1 MCYHCFVPGPLQL
14 LLHQRHLE
22 RQEHRVEFQ
31 HQVVL
36 MIELRRNPMAMEV
49 EYPTIRKGICT
60 FNALDALAQN

>member
-1 MCYHCFVPGPLQL
+1 MCYHCFVPGRLQL

-36 MIELRRNPMAMEV
+36 MIKLRRNPMTMEV
-49 EYPTIRKGICT
+49 EYPTIRKGMCT
-60 FNALDALAQN
+60 FNTLDALAQN